1 MAAADETSFELF
13 KEALAIPG
21 TDCWPFDLAR
31 VQLAY
36 GERLRRVGPPTQSR
50 VQLRSALETFERLG
64 ARPWANRAA
73 TELRATGQAKPR
85 GVGFPREGLTPQERE
100 IAMLARPVSAISR
113 SDSASTSPT
122 GRSALT
128 CTVPSPNLASRRG
141 LACATRSTRY
151 PRSKAAAITA
161 ASPLLIDRE

>member
-100 IAMLARPVSAISR
+100 IAMLAASGLSNKQIGQRLYLSHRTVGAHLYRAFPKLGVTSR
-113 SDSASTSPT
+113 AGLRDALDSLPAEQ
-122 GRSALT
+122 
-128 CTVPSPNLASRRG
+128 SRG
-141 LACATRSTRY
+141 DHSG
-151 PRSKAAAITA
+151 
-161 ASPLLIDRE
+161 